1 MTVDL
6 PIVLPLTSLLAQ
18 GDFAPDLFG
27 QGEWVPAGY
36 RGVRIGSPSG
46 YLGIRLGS
54 PNFYKAPLVKDN
66 K

>member
-1 MTVDL
+1 MTVNL

-18 GDFAPDLFG
+18 GDFAPGLFG
-27 QGEWVPAGY
+27 HGGGVPAGY

-46 YLGIRLGS
+46 YFDIRLGS

>member
-1 MTVDL
+1 MTASL
-6 PIVLPLTSLLAQ
+6 PIVLPLT
-18 GDFAPDLFG
+18 APLVHG
-27 QGEWVPAGY
+27 GYAPVLSGHGGGVPAGY

-46 YLGIRLGS
+46 YFDIRLGS